1 MATGTAT
8 AARARVLALA
18 LWGWALAPA
27 GALDAMGPH
36 AAVRLA
42 ELLTPEECDHFQSLL
57 KVPEP
62 DVEAE
67 LARLSEDRLA
77 RAETPGP
84 TSKPPGRLWRLWRRR
99 RKRAAAES
107 AEVSDGC
114 RETLADW
121 LAAEAPTLSWDRVA
135 RALRRCGRPDVAR
148 ELGKNLHQQATLQ
161 LRKFGQAYLRPP
173 AGPGPAPGPAP
184 GPGPAPAAP
193 PPPASAP
200 PPRPRRA
207 ALPEPDWDQLQLIV
221 ERLPQAPYERNP
233 AGWVGPLALGLL
245 TGFVGA
251 LVAGALFIT
260 LTLWLTGGD
269 GPGPSPGPSR
279 RSPAQA
285 RGGRPPRPPLSAEQ
299 LEPSRARAA
308 RGPVPPRLSAP
319 GRKTGAQPRQSAVFP
334 VL

>member
-1 MATGTAT
+1 MATWTAT
-8 AARARVLALA
+8 AARARALALA

-84 TSKPPGRLWRLWRRR
+84 TSKPPGRLWRLWRR
-99 RKRAAAES
+99 KRAAAES

-114 RETLADW
+114 RERLADW

-173 AGPGPAPGPAP
+173 AAP
-184 GPGPAPAAP
+184 
-193 PPPASAP
+193 
-200 PPRPRRA
+200 
-207 ALPEPDWDQLQLIV
+207 PDWDQLQLIV

-251 LVAGALFIT
+251 LGAGALFIT
-260 LTLWLTGGD
+260 FTLWLTGGD
-269 GPGPSPGPSR
+269 GYGPGSGPGPPR
-279 RSPAQA
+279 RRPAQA
-285 RGGRPPRPPLSAEQ
+285 RGGRPPRPPLSAKQ
-299 LEPSRARAA
+299 LEPSRARDA

-334 VL
+334 VS

>member
-8 AARARVLALA
+8 AARARALALA

-77 RAETPGP
+77 RAETLGP

-114 RETLADW
+114 RERLADW

-173 AGPGPAPGPAP
+173 AAPAPGPAP
-184 GPGPAPAAP
+184 GPPPAPAP
-193 PPPASAP
+193 PPAP

-207 ALPEPDWDQLQLIV
+207 ALPEPDWDQLQLIL

-251 LVAGALFIT
+251 LGAGALFIT

-269 GPGPSPGPSR
+269 GQGPGPGPPRR
-279 RSPAQA
+279 RSAQA
-285 RGGRPPRPPLSAEQ
+285 RGGRQARPPLSAEQ

-308 RGPVPPRLSAP
+308 RGPVPPRLSFP

>member
-1 MATGTAT
+1 MATAT
-8 AARARVLALA
+8 AAQARAWALALA
-18 LWGWALAPA
+18 LWGWVLAPT

-36 AAVRLA
+36 TAVRLA

-62 DVEAE
+62 DVEGE

-84 TSKPPGRLWRLWRRR
+84 TYKPPGMLRRR
-99 RKRAAAES
+99 RAAAEP

-114 RETLADW
+114 RERLADW
-121 LAAEAPTLSWDRVA
+121 LAAEAQTLSWDRVA

-161 LRKFGQAYLRPP
+161 LRKFGQPYLRQP
-173 AGPGPAPGPAP
+173 AAPAPAPA
-184 GPGPAPAAP
+184 PAPAAP
-193 PPPASAP
+193 PAPPPAP

-221 ERLPQAPYERNP
+221 ERLPQAPYERSP
-233 AGWVGPLALGLL
+233 ADWVRPLALGLL

-251 LVAGALFIT
+251 LGAGALFVL
-260 LTLWLTGGD
+260 LTLWLTGEDGH
-269 GPGPSPGPSR
+269 GPGPPQR
-279 RSPAQA
+279 RPAQA
-285 RGGRPPRPPLSAEQ
+285 SGGRKARLPLCAEQ
-299 LEPSRARAA
+299 LEPSKAWAA
-308 RGPVPPRLSAP
+308 RGPFPPRLSAP
-319 GRKTGAQPRQSAVFP
+319 VCKTGAQPRQSAAFP
-334 VL
+334 EL